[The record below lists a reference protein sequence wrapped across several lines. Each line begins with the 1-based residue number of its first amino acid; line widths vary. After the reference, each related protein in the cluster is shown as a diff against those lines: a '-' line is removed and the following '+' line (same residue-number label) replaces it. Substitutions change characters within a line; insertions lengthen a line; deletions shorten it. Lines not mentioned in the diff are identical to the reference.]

1 MHTVL
6 VALLTFVV
14 MAPTSGLAQTQPTND
29 DRERTTPISAIQ
41 LPRGFTREAVNPESV
56 RFAALP
62 AMRQQQP
69 EKRSWAGRHPVLFG
83 ALLGAGI
90 GVGVELAVIPGAS
103 GGEPHSAYL
112 PVFAGMGAG
121 IGSLVG
127 LIVSA
132 ARP

>member
-1 MHTVL
+1 MVPANW
-6 VALLTFVV
+6 VIFVV
-14 MAPTSGLAQTQPTND
+14 MAPTSGLAQTQPAHD
-29 DRERTTPISAIQ
+29 DRERTIPLSTIQ
-41 LPRGFTREAVNPESV
+41 LPTGFMREAVNPESL

-69 EKRSWAGRHPVLFG
+69 EKRGWARRHPVLFG

-90 GVGVELAVIPGAS
+90 GVGVELAVIPGSS

-112 PVFAGMGAG
+112 PMFAGMGAG

-127 LIVSA
+127 LIVST
-132 ARP
+132 ARR